1 MSLPLFALFIAAL
14 PAQQTRQP
22 LTQGEAPRQNWI
34 VRAERVYTAT
44 GRAIKDGAV
53 LVNGSKIGA
62 VGPGA
67 AEENGKYT
75 LSVYAVTPGMI
86 DASVRLGPG
95 TAGVEQSRE
104 VTPELRIADALD
116 LFDVRW
122 DRQAESGVTT
132 ALVCPQDENVIGGL
146 GIALKTAGKPTVK
159 DRTLKADAVL
169 RGSMGS
175 QPSTRNSPA
184 FQRPR
189 SFYNRRPT
197 TRMGVEWEWRKSF
210 YEAVAGK
217 NDPARA
223 LPGSA
228 ELLRALD
235 GKLTLSIQAWTT
247 QDIRTAVF
255 LKEELEQEPQI
266 AGKPRVFVDA
276 AAEAWKEPELL
287 VRSKVGVVLPPFPV
301 DGRTGEGSFMAWNVA
316 KLLCDENVPVAFSAH
331 GGSGPL
337 YSLASQA
344 GYAMQGGLEF
354 DKALAAVTSVPARF
368 LGVEDR
374 VGTLEVGKD
383 ADLALWNG
391 EPFQPTSRVIG
402 VIIDGALV
410 LDPRPTDAR

>member
-1 MSLPLFALFIAAL
+1 MSISLFALVIAAL
-14 PAQQTRQP
+14 PAQEVRHP
-22 LTQGEAPRQNWI
+22 LTQGDAPRQNWV
-34 VRAERVYTAT
+34 VRAERVYTAA
-44 GRAIKDGAV
+44 GRSIKDGAV
-53 LVNGSKIGA
+53 IVGGSKISS

-67 AEENGKYT
+67 SEGSGKYT
-75 LSVYAVTPGMI
+75 LNVYAVTPGLI
-86 DASVRLGPG
+86 DASVRISPG
-95 TAGVEQSRE
+95 ASGVEQSRE
-104 VTPELRIADALD
+104 VTPEMRIADSLD
-116 LFDVRW
+116 LYDVRW
-122 DRQAESGVTT
+122 DRQVESGVTT
-132 ALVCPQDENVIGGL
+132 ALVCPQDDNVIGGL
-146 GIALKTAGKPTVK
+146 AIALKTAGQPAVK

-175 QPSTRNSPA
+175 QPSMRNSPA

-189 SFYNRRPT
+189 SFFNRRPT

-223 LPGSA
+223 QPGSA
-228 ELLRALD
+228 ELLRVLD
-235 GKLTLSIQAWTT
+235 GKLTLSVQAWTT

-266 AGKPRVFVDA
+266 AGKPRMFLDA

-287 VRSKVGVVLPPFPV
+287 IRSKLGVVLPPFPV
-301 DGRTGEGSFMAWNVA
+301 GGRTGEGSFMAWNVA
-316 KLLCDENVPVAFSAH
+316 KLLTDAGVPVALSAH
-331 GGSGPL
+331 GNAAPMA
-337 YSLASQA
+337 SLGNQA
-344 GYAMQGGLEF
+344 GYAMQGGLDF

-368 LGVEDR
+368 LGVEER
-374 VGTLEVGKD
+374 VGTIEVGKD

-410 LDPRPTDAR
+410 LDPRPEDAR

>member
-1 MSLPLFALFIAAL
+1 MSISLFAIAIAAL
-14 PAQQTRQP
+14 PAQQLRHP
-22 LTQGEAPRQNWI
+22 LTQGDAPRQNWI
-34 VRAERVYTAT
+34 VRAERVYTAA
-44 GRAIKDGAV
+44 GRSIKDGAV
-53 LVNGSKIGA
+53 IVNGTRIGA

-67 AEENGKYT
+67 SEENGKHT
-75 LSVYAVTPGMI
+75 LNVYAVTPGMI
-86 DASVRLGPG
+86 DASVRISPG
-95 TAGVEQSRE
+95 SAGVEQSSE
-104 VTPELRIADALD
+104 VTPQMRIADSLD
-116 LFDVRW
+116 LYDVRW
-122 DRQAESGVTT
+122 DRQVESGVTS
-132 ALVCPQDENVIGGL
+132 ALVCPQDDNVIGGL
-146 GIALKTAGKPTVK
+146 GIVLKSAGKPALA
-159 DRTLKADAVL
+159 DRMLKADAVL

-175 QPSTRNSPA
+175 QPSARNSPA

-223 LPGSA
+223 QPGS
-228 ELLRALD
+228 EQLLRVLD
-235 GKLTLSIQAWTT
+235 GKLMLSVQAWTT

-266 AGKPRVFVDA
+266 AGKPRMFVDA

-287 VRSKVGVVLPPFPV
+287 IRSKVGVVLPPFPAE
-301 DGRTGEGSFMAWNVA
+301 GRTGEGSFMAWNVA
-316 KLLCDENVPVAFSAH
+316 KLLTDEGVPVALSAH
-331 GGSGPL
+331 GGSGPMN
-337 YSLASQA
+337 SLGNQA
-344 GYAMQGGLEF
+344 GYAMQGGLDF

-368 LGVEDR
+368 LGVEER
-374 VGTLEVGKD
+374 VGTIEVGKD

-410 LDPRPTDAR
+410 LDPRPDDAR